1 MPQHSCCEVRVMQLH
16 DAHLCNPAGGYIS
29 WGIDTQL
36 IYITA
41 GFCCHTLNKSRHNL
55 HVRILFI
62 LQYPLLLLYQL
73 LLLCQHLLRP
83 QYQLHLQYPLLL
95 HPLCCHRKELQR
107 HHISH

>member
-1 MPQHSCCEVRVMQLH
+1 MFCQKEEIPQTKHLPDLRDLSILHYIKECLSILAARCAGEV
-16 DAHLCNPAGGYIS
+16 
-29 WGIDTQL
+29 
-36 IYITA
+36 
-41 GFCCHTLNKSRHNL
+41 CHTLNKSRHNL

-62 LQYPLLLLYQL
+62 LQYPQLLLYQL
-73 LLLCQHLLRP
+73 LLLCQHPLRP